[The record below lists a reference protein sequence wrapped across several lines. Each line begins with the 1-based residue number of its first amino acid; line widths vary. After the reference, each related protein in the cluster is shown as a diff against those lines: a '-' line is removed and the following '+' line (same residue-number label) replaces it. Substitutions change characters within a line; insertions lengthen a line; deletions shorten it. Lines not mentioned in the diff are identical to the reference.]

1 MLQFEDVGSV
11 FNSIGSSQA
20 STSALEDSKSNQAR
34 MQKRKEQDYDD
45 EDEQP
50 EQMVSDNASV
60 STSIMDKLSSIFSIR
75 GAAAPNVPKPPQ
87 KQRSVA

>member
-20 STSALEDSKSNQAR
+20 STTPAHEDSKSNHNR
-34 MQKRKEQDYDD
+34 SKRRKEQDYYDE

-50 EQMVSDNASV
+50 DSMVSENASV

-75 GAAAPNVPKPPQ
+75 GAA
-87 KQRSVA
+87 